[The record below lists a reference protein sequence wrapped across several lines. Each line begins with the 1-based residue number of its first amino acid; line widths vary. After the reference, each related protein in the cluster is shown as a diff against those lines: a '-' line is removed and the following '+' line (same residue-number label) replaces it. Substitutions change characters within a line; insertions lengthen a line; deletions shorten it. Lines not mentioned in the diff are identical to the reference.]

1 MDILN
6 KLILTEITFEDYV
19 KIHWGYSDFIGVSF
33 LLDDNSV
40 IDFNIDDEIDGTF
53 FENEKDFLD
62 GVYLD
67 GVYFEEDEFIW
78 NDLIIPGFPEIIKVH
93 EWEW

>member
-6 KLILTEITFEDYV
+6 KLVLTEITFEDFV

-40 IDFNIDDEIDGTF
+40 IDFNIDDGIDGTF
-53 FENEKDFLD
+53 FENEEDFLD
-62 GVYLD
+62 EIFY
-67 GVYFEEDEFIW
+67 EEDDEFIW
-78 NDLIIPGFPEIIKVH
+78 KDIIIPGFPEIIKVY
-93 EWEW
+93 EWE

>member
-6 KLILTEITFEDYV
+6 KLILTEITLEDYV

-33 LLDDNSV
+33 LLYDNSV
-40 IDFNIDDEIDGTF
+40 MDFNINDGIDGTF
-53 FENEKDFLD
+53 FENKEDFLN
-62 GVYLD
+62 GM
-67 GVYFEEDEFIW
+67 YFEEDEFIW
-78 NDLIIPGFPEIIKVH
+78 NDIIIPGFPEIIKVH

>member
-6 KLILTEITFEDYV
+6 KLVLTEITFEDYI
-19 KIHWGYSDFIGVSF
+19 KIHWGYSGLTGVSF

-40 IDFNIDDEIDGTF
+40 IDFSIDDGIDGTF
-53 FENEKDFLD
+53 FENEEDFLD
-62 GVYLD
+62 RM
-67 GVYFEEDEFIW
+67 YFEEDEFIW
-78 NDLIIPGFPEIIKVH
+78 NDIIIPGFPEIIKVH

>member
-19 KIHWGYSDFIGVSF
+19 KIHWGYSDFIRVSF

-40 IDFNIDDEIDGTF
+40 MDFYIDDGIDGTF
-53 FENEKDFLD
+53 FENEEDF
-62 GVYLD
+62 LD

-78 NDLIIPGFPEIIKVH
+78 NDIIIPGFPEIIKVH

>member
-6 KLILTEITFEDYV
+6 KLVLTEITFEDYV

-40 IDFNIDDEIDGTF
+40 VDFNIDDGIDGTF
-53 FENEKDFLD
+53 FENEEDFLD
-62 GVYLD
+62 GM
-67 GVYFEEDEFIW
+67 YFEGDEFIW
-78 NDLIIPGFPEIIKVH
+78 NDIKIPGFPEIIGVH